1 MHARSRLLSALL
13 LALAPAALVAAPEL
27 SLTGVTI
34 RPAEAKPGDQITL
47 SVGVTNSGASGI
59 SPVTGLP
66 IAVAADTWPAGST
79 ATLGLTFT
87 HVATGYTFSFTSTGT
102 LAAGLAGGG
111 TSGTVDIN
119 ALIPVSFTEAGPYRV
134 ALVWVSHTGAAPGDW
149 KGRSFATSTPA
160 FSVVGKPDFQIVS
173 LTYTANPALTGGAV
187 VPMTLKYLNATAS
200 NGVNNVPFVPV
211 PGLTQF
217 RIQVVLSANPVFG
230 DADDFQLTTFDRG
243 TKLDAD
249 SAEQVLTW
257 QQVIPGNFA
266 GSYYVLAKI
275 DSLNAVAETVEEDL
289 TRNGNNIWQDLA
301 ATRIAIQP
309 TTFPT
314 VYLASTTGPG
324 GASPSGNARSDNP
337 ALSADGR
344 YTVFASDASNLVA
357 GDTNGVRDI
366 FLFDS
371 QTSLVRRLNLSQQG
385 VQAAAPS
392 EHPTLSGNGR
402 QAAFAS
408 DAPNLVIGDVNGF
421 TDIFAV
427 DTLTG
432 AIALQTLAAD
442 GTQANGSSFRP
453 MLSHTGRFLAFESTA
468 TNLVA
473 GGTAPGVSHVY
484 LRDRDVSNSGVLDT
498 PGNTATVLVDLA
510 PGGAAG
516 NAAATQAAVS
526 ADGQFVAFASRAT
539 NLVANPTTAGRQH
552 VYVRQVPAGATV
564 LLSVDSGGAEA
575 GGDSRHPAISRNP
588 GVPAGPAADGRWI
601 AFTSDAANLV
611 PADANGMAD
620 VFVADRISGA
630 VTRVSVSSAGVEAID
645 PTVTTLTGSRLGSLN
660 PSVSATGRFVTFVSL
675 ANNLAPGDTLGRA
688 SPGGSGNGG
697 LNVYVMDRDTDDNGT
712 YDEVGR
718 IRTSIVSVN
727 RFGFQAYDLTTAQ
740 TTAAADIFPVIS
752 ADGRWVAFPFDA
764 DGPAGLVHGATNLL
778 SPDANSAR
786 DVLLFD
792 RRTNTLPSPAT
803 PPTVAITSP
812 GAGGTVL
819 VNTAVTLAAS
829 ATTTT
834 GVVRSVQF
842 FVNGTS
848 VGTSEAFPYSATWTP
863 RAVGSYTLSALVTDS
878 FGNLGVSANVPV
890 TVNAAPSVSVTFP
903 SASTPLTAGAAQTV
917 TASAAATTPG
927 ATIASV
933 QFLVDGQAL
942 GAPVTVAP
950 YSTPWTPAAAGTFS
964 LTAVAVDSAGTRT
977 TSPAVVVTVA
987 SGAGGGGGGGG
998 GGPLPTVAVTAPAGG
1013 SALLVNTP
1021 VRVTAAATSPG
1032 GSIVQIQLL
1041 ANGVDLGIATSFPF
1055 GVTWTPSAPGAYA
1068 LTAIATNSTGGKAT
1082 SAPVMVSVGTGTAPA
1097 VVVASPV
1104 AGATFPA
1111 GIAQTLVANVTA
1123 GSSLVSSVQF
1133 LVNGIALGIDT
1144 TFPYNFSWTPAGL
1157 GPAVIT
1163 AVARDAL
1170 GNEVPSPGVAVT
1182 VVPRSGS
1189 SPTVALTAPAAGASV
1204 PVGTAT
1210 TLTAAAADPDGSV
1223 ASVQFFANGV
1233 ALAAPDTAF
1242 PFSFDFIPTSP
1253 GNYLLT
1259 AQAVDNG
1266 GNVAVSA
1273 PVTISVVAGSAPVV
1287 AVTAP
1292 ADRAVAPV
1300 NVPLVLTAAAS
1311 SSGGTIAGVQF
1322 FLNGVAQGAPDPTFP
1337 YSYTWTPAALGTY
1350 LVQARA
1356 TDNLGNITDSAP
1368 VQVIVAG
1375 SQTPVVAVTGPP
1387 DGSAF
1392 GVGTPLTLA
1401 ADAADPDGT
1410 VTQVQFLVNGVPQGA
1425 ADTAAPYTTAWTPP
1439 AAGTYLIT
1447 AQATDNTGNL
1457 ALSAGVTVTIG
1468 ADAPPTVALTSP
1480 AAGLS
1485 FGLGN
1490 QIIIAANA
1498 ADADGSITGV
1508 RFLANGRVIG
1518 SAAAAPYLFSWN
1530 PSAAGTYTL
1539 TASATDNAGNVTQS
1553 RPVTVT
1559 VTAGGAPTVALSG
1572 PPAST
1577 PLVAGT
1583 AVPLIARAS
1592 GGNGPVAQVQFFV
1605 NGAPLGSPDTT
1616 SPYGIDWTPAAPGTY
1631 RLVAVATDSAAVSA
1645 SSEPLVL
1652 AVAGNTPPTVGLT
1665 APVAGTS
1672 VNAGTPVTL
1681 AAVAADADG
1690 RVVAVRF
1697 LANGI
1702 EVATASAAPFTAS
1715 WAPTAA
1721 GTYTVIAQARDD
1733 SGNLT
1738 TSAPVMVSVLANRPP
1753 VVALTFPSTGA
1764 TVRVGAKV
1772 IVTATATDPDGSVA
1786 SVQFLADGTPLGP
1799 PDTAAP
1805 FSAEFTPGSEGI
1817 HRLTAVAVDR
1827 SGAVATSAVVTV
1839 LAVAPGAEDRI
1850 FTGGYQG
1857 GTETGRFAVAV
1868 IRGRHAVFIGF
1879 PTSAG
1884 GGAVSF
1890 HPDLQVDAA
1899 GALNSGEADG
1909 RFAVSGML
1917 SDSGLSGTLDR
1928 GRLTFIGLASL
1939 AASRPGPAPG
1949 LYVGSLTG
1957 RAGSQ
1962 VLAIVAADAS
1972 VTWLV
1977 QDGAF
1982 RDAGAGT
1989 LAVTGAFNSAGAGG
2003 ARLSGAIDPATGFLS
2018 GTLSGGPGGAF
2029 TGAPASG
2036 PALSDGAL
2044 RNLSTRGQVGAGGNI
2059 LIAGF
2064 VVTGPEPKQVLVR
2077 AVGPSLAGFG
2087 VAGTLTDPVLEV
2099 YRGDTR
2105 LASNDNWGGLEA
2117 VQRVA
2122 GQVGAFPLVPSSL
2135 DAALVLTL
2143 APGAYTAQVSGVAG
2157 RTGVALVELYDADA
2171 AVPFPARKL
2180 VNVATR
2186 GVVGGGQGQLIAG
2199 FVVGGTVP
2207 KRFLIRGVGPALAA
2221 LSPGLG
2227 ALPDP
2232 WLQVVRT
2239 ESRPAGVV
2247 DVLVREN
2254 DSWDVGNPP
2263 ALVAAATAAVGAFPL
2278 AAGGRDAALLLTLPP
2293 GTYSAQV
2300 GGPAGAT
2307 GVALVEV
2314 YEMP

>member
-1 MHARSRLLSALL
+1 MHAWSRLFTGLL
-13 LALAPAALVAAPEL
+13 LALVPAALFAAPEL

-34 RPAEAKPGDQITL
+34 RPGEAKPGDQITL

-79 ATLGLTFT
+79 ATLGVTFT
-87 HVATGYTFSFTSTGT
+87 HVATGYTFSFTGTGT
-102 LAAGLAGGG
+102 LSAGLAGGG
-111 TSGTVDIN
+111 TAGTVDLN
-119 ALIPVSFTEAGPYRV
+119 ALVPVSFTEAGPYRV
-134 ALVWVSHTGAAPGDW
+134 ALVWVSHTGAAAGDW
-149 KGRSFATSTPA
+149 KGRAFATSTPA
-160 FSVVGKPDFQIVS
+160 FSVVGKPDLQIVS

-187 VPMTLKYLNATAS
+187 VPMTLKFLNASSS

-230 DADDFQLTTFDRG
+230 DADDFQLTTFDRS

-249 SAEQVLTW
+249 STEQVLTW
-257 QQVIPGNFA
+257 QQVMPGNFA

-344 YTVFASDASNLVA
+344 YTVFASDAANLVP

-371 QTSLVRRLNLSQQG
+371 QTSLVRRLSLSQQG
-385 VQAAAPS
+385 VQATAPS

-408 DAPNLVIGDVNGF
+408 DAANLVIGDVNGF

-453 MLSHTGRFLAFESTA
+453 MLSHTGRWIAFESTA
-468 TNLVA
+468 TNLIA

-498 PGNTATVLVDLA
+498 PGNTATVLVDIA

-539 NLVANPTTAGRQH
+539 NLVANPTAAGRQH
-552 VYVRQVPAGATV
+552 VYVRQVPAGATMLV
-564 LLSVDSGGAEA
+564 SVDPFGVEA
-575 GGDSRHPAISRNP
+575 DADSRHPSISRNP

-601 AFTSDAANLV
+601 AFTSDATNLV
-611 PADANGMAD
+611 AADANGMAD
-620 VFVADRISGA
+620 VFVADRVSGA
-630 VTRVSVSSAGVEAID
+630 VNRVSVSSAGVEAID
-645 PTVTTLTGSRLGSLN
+645 PTVTTVTGSRLGSLN

-697 LNVYVMDRDTDDNGT
+697 LNVYVMDRDTDDNAT
-712 YDEVGR
+712 YDEAGR

-778 SPDANSAR
+778 SPDANNAR

-848 VGTSEAFPYSATWTP
+848 VGTSEAFPYTATWTP

-903 SASTPLTAGAAQTV
+903 SATTPLTVGAAQTV

-950 YSTPWTPAAAGTFS
+950 YATPWTPVAAGTFS

-977 TSPAVVVTVA
+977 TSPAVVVTVVA
-987 SGAGGGGGGGG
+987 AGGGGGGGG

-1013 SALLVNTP
+1013 AALLVNTP

-1032 GSIVQIQLL
+1032 GSIVQIQFL
-1041 ANGVDLGIATSFPF
+1041 ANGVDLGIPTSFPF
-1055 GVTWTPSAPGAYA
+1055 GVTWTPSAPGTYA
-1068 LTAIATNSTGGKAT
+1068 LTAIATDSAGGKAT
-1082 SAPVMVSVGTGTAPA
+1082 SAPLMVAVGTGTAPA
-1097 VVVASPV
+1097 VVVASPA
-1104 AGATFPA
+1104 AGTTLAA
-1111 GIAQTLVANVTA
+1111 GTLQTVVANVTA
-1123 GSSLVSSVQF
+1123 GSSLVASVQF

-1144 TFPYNFSWTPAGL
+1144 TFPYNFSWTPAGI
-1157 GPAVIT
+1157 GPAVLT

-1170 GNEVPSPGVAVT
+1170 GNEVPSAGVAVT

-1242 PFSFDFIPTSP
+1242 PFTFDFIPTSP

-1259 AQAVDNG
+1259 AQAIDNG

-1273 PVTISVVAGSAPVV
+1273 PVAISVVAGSAPVV
-1287 AVTAP
+1287 AVTGP
-1292 ADRAVAPV
+1292 ADQALVPV
-1300 NVPLVLTAAAS
+1300 NVPVVLTAAAS
-1311 SSGGTIAGVQF
+1311 SSSGTIAGVQF
-1322 FLNGVAQGAPDPTFP
+1322 LLNGVAQGAPDTTFP
-1337 YSYTWTPAALGTY
+1337 YRYNWIPAALGTY

-1368 VQVIVAG
+1368 VQVTVAG
-1375 SQTPVVAVTGPP
+1375 SQAPVVAVTGPP

-1401 ADAADPDGT
+1401 ADASDPDGT
-1410 VTQVQFLVNGVPQGA
+1410 VTQVQFLVNGVPLGTP
-1425 ADTAAPYTTAWTPP
+1425 DSAAPYTAAWTPP

-1457 ALSAGVTVTIG
+1457 ALSAGITVTIG

-1480 AAGLS
+1480 GAGLS

-1490 QIIIAANA
+1490 QIVIAANA
-1498 ADADGSITGV
+1498 ADTDGAVTGV

-1553 RPVTVT
+1553 RPVTIT
-1559 VTAGGAPTVALSG
+1559 VTAGAAPTVVLSG
-1572 PPAST
+1572 PPPST
-1577 PLVAGT
+1577 PPVAGT
-1583 AVPLIARAS
+1583 AVPLVARAS
-1592 GGNGPVAQVQFFV
+1592 GGNGPIAQVQFFV

-1616 SPYGIDWTPAAPGTY
+1616 SPYGIEWTPAAPGTY
-1631 RLVAVATDSAAVSA
+1631 RLLAVATDSAGVSA
-1645 SSEPLVL
+1645 SSEPLLVT
-1652 AVAGNTPPTVGLT
+1652 AAGNAPPTVGLT

-1681 AAVAADADG
+1681 AAVAADTDG

-1702 EVATASAAPFTAS
+1702 EVAAATAAPFTGS

-1721 GTYTVIAQARDD
+1721 GTYARVAQARDD

-1738 TSAPVMVSVLANRPP
+1738 TSAPVMISVLANRPP
-1753 VVALTFPSTGA
+1753 VVALTFPTAGA
-1764 TVRVGAKV
+1764 SLRVGVKV
-1772 IVTATATDPDGSVA
+1772 SVTATATDPDGSVA
-1786 SVQFLADGTPLGP
+1786 SVQFLANGTPLGP

-1805 FSAEFTPGSEGI
+1805 FAADFTPGSEGI
-1817 HRLTAVAVDR
+1817 HRLTAVAVDH
-1827 SGAVATSAVVTV
+1827 SGAVATSTVVTV

-1857 GTETGRFAVAV
+1857 GTETGRFAAAV
-1868 IRGRHAVFIGF
+1868 IRGRHAVLIGF
-1879 PTSAG
+1879 SNNPAG
-1884 GGAVSF
+1884 GPVSY

-1899 GALNSGEADG
+1899 GALHSGEVDG

-1928 GRLTFIGLASL
+1928 GRLTFIGVASL
-1939 AASRPGPAPG
+1939 GAPRPGPAPG

-1962 VLAIVAADAS
+1962 VVAIVAADAS
-1972 VTWLV
+1972 ITWLV

-2003 ARLSGAIDPATGFLS
+2003 ARLAGAIDPVTGFLR

-2029 TGAPASG
+2029 TGAPATG

-2105 LASNDNWGGLEA
+2105 LASNDNWGGLES

-2122 GQVGAFPLVPSSL
+2122 GQVGAFPLLPSSL

-2199 FVVGGTVP
+2199 FVVSGTVP

-2221 LSPGLG
+2221 LSPGLA

-2254 DSWDVGNPP
+2254 DSWEVGNPP
-2263 ALVAAATAAVGAFPL
+2263 DLVTAATVAVGAFPL
-2278 AAGGRDAALLLTLPP
+2278 APGGRDAALLLTLPP

-2300 GGPAGAT
+2300 GGPAGST

>member
-1 MHARSRLLSALL
+1 MQAWSRLLSGLL

-79 ATLGLTFT
+79 ATLGVTFT
-87 HVATGYTFSFTSTGT
+87 HVATGYTFSFTGTGT
-102 LAAGLAGGG
+102 LSVGLAGSG
-111 TSGTVDIN
+111 TAGTVDLN

-160 FSVVGKPDFQIVS
+160 FSVVGKPDLQIVS

-187 VPMTLKYLNATAS
+187 VPMTLKYLNATTS

-217 RIQVVLSANPVFG
+217 RIQVVLSSNPVFG
-230 DADDFQLTTFDRG
+230 DADDFQLTTFDRA

-249 SAEQVLTW
+249 AVEQTLTW

-275 DSLNAVAETVEEDL
+275 DSLNALAETVEEDL

-314 VYLASTTGPG
+314 VYLASTTGTG

-385 VQAAAPS
+385 VQATAPS

-408 DAPNLVIGDVNGF
+408 DAANLVIGDVNGF
-421 TDIFAV
+421 TDLFAV

-453 MLSHTGRFLAFESTA
+453 MLSHTGRFLVFESTA

-484 LRDRDVSNSGVLDT
+484 LRDRDVSNSGILDT

-552 VYVRQVPAGATV
+552 IYVRQVPAGAT
-564 LLSVDSGGAEA
+564 LLVSVDSAGAEA
-575 GGDSRHPAISRNP
+575 DADSRHPAISRNP
-588 GVPAGPAADGRWI
+588 GVPAGPAADGRWV

-620 VFVADRISGA
+620 VFVADRVTGA

-645 PTVTTLTGSRLGSLN
+645 PTVTTVTGSRLGSLN

-697 LNVYVMDRDTDDNGT
+697 LNVYVMDRDTDDNGA

-718 IRTSIVSVN
+718 IRTAIVSVN

-812 GAGGTVL
+812 GVGGTVL

-878 FGNLGVSANVPV
+878 FGNLGVSSNVPV

-950 YSTPWTPAAAGTFS
+950 YATPWTPAAAGTFS

-987 SGAGGGGGGGG
+987 AAGGGGGGG
-998 GGPLPTVAVTAPAGG
+998 GGPLPTVAVTAPVGG

-1055 GVTWTPSAPGAYA
+1055 GVTWTPSAPGTYA

-1082 SAPVMVSVGTGTAPA
+1082 SAPLMVSVGSGTAPA
-1097 VVVASPV
+1097 VVVASPA
-1104 AGATFPA
+1104 AGSTLGA
-1111 GIAQTLVANVTA
+1111 GTVQTVIANVTA
-1123 GSSLVSSVQF
+1123 GSSLVASVQF

-1144 TFPYNFSWTPAGL
+1144 TFPYNFSWTPAGI
-1157 GPAVIT
+1157 GPAVLT

-1233 ALAAPDTAF
+1233 ALAAPDAAF
-1242 PFSFDFIPTSP
+1242 PFTFDFIPTSP

-1259 AQAVDNG
+1259 AQAIDNG

-1292 ADRAVAPV
+1292 ADRALVPV
-1300 NVPLVLTAAAS
+1300 NVPLVLSAAAS
-1311 SSGGTIAGVQF
+1311 SSSGTIAGVQF
-1322 FLNGVAQGAPDPTFP
+1322 FLNGVAQGAADLTFP
-1337 YSYTWTPAALGTY
+1337 YSFNWTPSALGTY

-1375 SQTPVVAVTGPP
+1375 SQAPVVAVTGPP

-1401 ADAADPDGT
+1401 ADASDPDGT
-1410 VTQVQFLVNGVPQGA
+1410 VTQVQFLVNGVPQGTP
-1425 ADTAAPYTTAWTPP
+1425 DPAAPYTTAWTPP

-1457 ALSAGVTVTIG
+1457 VLSAGVTVTIG
-1468 ADAPPTVALTSP
+1468 ADAPPTVVLTSP

-1490 QIIIAANA
+1490 QIVIAANA
-1498 ADADGSITGV
+1498 ADADGSVTGV

-1518 SAAAAPYLFSWN
+1518 SAAAAPFLFSWN
-1530 PSAAGTYTL
+1530 PSAAGTYAL

-1553 RPVTVT
+1553 RPVTLT
-1559 VTAGGAPTVALSG
+1559 VTASSAPTVVLSG

-1583 AVPLIARAS
+1583 AVPLVARAS
-1592 GGNGPVAQVQFFV
+1592 GGNGPIAQVQFFV
-1605 NGAPLGSPDTT
+1605 NGAALGSPDTA
-1616 SPYGIDWTPAAPGTY
+1616 SPYGIEWTPAAPGTY
-1631 RLVAVATDSAAVSA
+1631 RLLAVATDSAGVSA
-1645 SSEPLVL
+1645 SSEPLVVT
-1652 AVAGNTPPTVGLT
+1652 VAGNLPPTVGLT

-1690 RVVAVRF
+1690 RVVQVRF

-1702 EVATASAAPFTAS
+1702 EVAAATAAPFTAS

-1721 GTYTVIAQARDD
+1721 GTYTVVAQARDD

-1738 TSAPVMVSVLANRPP
+1738 TSAPVLVSVLANRPP
-1753 VVALTFPSTGA
+1753 VVALTFPTAGA
-1764 TVRVGAKV
+1764 SLRVGVKV
-1772 IVTATATDPDGSVA
+1772 SVTATATDPDGAVA
-1786 SVQFLADGTPLGP
+1786 SVQFLANGIPLGP

-1805 FSAEFTPGSEGI
+1805 FAADFTPGSEGI
-1817 HRLTAVAVDR
+1817 HRLTAVAVDQ

-1857 GTETGRFAVAV
+1857 GTETGRFAAAV
-1868 IRGRHAVFIGF
+1868 IRGRNAVLIGF
-1879 PTSAG
+1879 PTNAAG
-1884 GGAVSF
+1884 RGVSY

-1917 SDSGLSGTLDR
+1917 SDSGLSGTLDG
-1928 GRLTFIGLASL
+1928 GRLTFIGVASL
-1939 AASRPGPAPG
+1939 AAARPGPAPG

-1972 VTWLV
+1972 LTWLV
-1977 QDGAF
+1977 QDGTF

-1989 LAVTGAFNSAGAGG
+1989 LAVSGAFNSAGAAG
-2003 ARLSGAIDPATGFLS
+2003 ARLSGTIDPVTGFLS

-2029 TGAPASG
+2029 TGAMATG

-2077 AVGPSLAGFG
+2077 AVGPSLAAFG

-2105 LASNDNWGGLEA
+2105 LASNDNWSGLEA
-2117 VQRVA
+2117 VQRLA
-2122 GQVGAFPLVPSSL
+2122 GQVGAFPLLASSL

-2232 WLQVVRT
+2232 SLQVVRT
-2239 ESRPAGVV
+2239 ESRPTGVV

-2263 ALVAAATAAVGAFPL
+2263 GLVATATAAVGAFPL
-2278 AAGGRDAALLLTLPP
+2278 APGGRDAALLLTLPP